1 MILRFRIRFTWA
13 CFLLLFLSGSS
24 ALAQQDFNN
33 FKTLLSAGTIPAD
46 FSSKTS
52 EKIQEDLKSHRT
64 DLKGKAE
71 KVFLEGIHYSIDDLL
86 HSGMVIYG
94 DEISTYVTA
103 VADHLLEGQ
112 PGLKSQLRFYTI
124 KSNVTNAF
132 STDQGIIFVT
142 TGLISQLT
150 SESQLAYVLAHEI
163 SHYTEKHVVET
174 FDWSVKNGRKDN
186 TIQRLSQYAKE
197 KEFEADKLG
206 MQLYKDAGYSKNE
219 VVSTF
224 DVLMFSYLPFD
235 EAEFPKDYYNNKHI
249 FIPEI
254 FFPTERYP
262 IKAVEDAD
270 DSKSSHPNIKRRK
283 EAATE
288 HMAALS
294 GWDSKTDV
302 LGEARFRYIRN
313 LSRFE
318 SIRTDIMDANF
329 ADALYTIFLL
339 EKEFPESLY
348 LQRMKAKAWLGLAQ
362 FRQENLVNRH
372 LQKNSDYE
380 GEIATVHFFLKK
392 LDKIAMSA
400 VAMRQIEDIRKI
412 HPEDKEIKAI
422 WERMVQ
428 TLTLTDKFDLSAFST
443 KTYQEAEQEFLK
455 LHSTDSIPKVKNT
468 DDTEKLTK
476 YEKIKKKKEVSNPEN
491 FNAEKFYLY
500 ALGDLLQSTDF
511 QSTYMRFKDEKE
523 TGTRTQETHD
533 ALSSAERAKE
543 NKRTE
548 ENVLRIA
555 TTDLIYVEPT
565 VYSYKNSGEISKVK
579 SERLASDFSAAISTN
594 ASDLDMHVNTISS
607 ANLKAIGTP
616 GFNERAILLS
626 CLMQLREAEKTATF
640 PVDYELLQEIQ
651 TNYGTNKVLFSMLE
665 HSYSLDISFSTAFIS
680 VVFYPLGLV
689 VFPIKI
695 LTGNNTELNV
705 VVMDIEKG
713 KVEGDA
719 YFYYKEPLTRLSLEA
734 HVYDI
739 LLQVKSKPL

>member
-1 MILRFRIRFTWA
+1 MILRFQIHVIGA
-13 CFLLLFLSGSS
+13 CFLWLVLMGNS

-33 FKTLLSAGTIPAD
+33 FKTLLSAGLIPAD
-46 FSSKTS
+46 FSSKTY
-52 EKIQEDLKSHRT
+52 EKIREDLKNHRT

-94 DEISTYVTA
+94 DEISAYVSA
-103 VADHLLEGQ
+103 VAGHLLENDAALQG
-112 PGLKSQLRFYTI
+112 QLRFYII

-150 SESQLAYVLAHEI
+150 NEAQLAYVLAHEI

-206 MQLYKDAGYSKNE
+206 MQLYKSAGYAKSE
-219 VVSTF
+219 VMSTF

-235 EAEFPKDYYNNKHI
+235 EAEFPKTYYNSEHI

-254 FFPTERYP
+254 MFPAEKFP
-262 IKAVEDAD
+262 VKAVEDAD
-270 DSKSSHPNIKRRK
+270 DSRSSHPNIKRRK
-283 EAATE
+283 DAAAE
-288 HMAALS
+288 HISSMPDWGDES
-294 GWDSKTDV
+294 YF
-302 LGEARFRYIRN
+302 LGEERFKYIRN

-318 SIRTDIMDANF
+318 SIRTDIMDASF

-339 EKEFPESLY
+339 EKEFPASMY

-362 FRQENLVNRH
+362 FRQQNLVNRH

-380 GEIATVHFFLKK
+380 GEVATVHFFLKK
-392 LDKIAMSA
+392 LDKLAMST
-400 VAMRQIEDIRKI
+400 VAMREIEDIRKA
-412 HPEDKEIKAI
+412 HPDDKEIKAI
-422 WERMVQ
+422 WDRMVQ
-428 TLTLTDKFDLSAFST
+428 TLTITDKFELTAFST
-443 KTYQEAEQEFLK
+443 KTYQQAEEEFTK
-455 LHSTDSIPKVKNT
+455 LHSDTLAKAKVEPES
-468 DDTEKLTK
+468 EKLTK
-476 YEKIKKKKEVSNPEN
+476 YEKIKKKKEVGNPEN

-500 ALGDLLQSTDF
+500 ALGDLIQSPDF
-511 QSTYMRFKDEKE
+511 LAAYKQYKDAGEEENRQLEARK
-523 TGTRTQETHD
+523 
-533 ALSSAERAKE
+533 ALSSSERSKE
-543 NKRTE
+543 NKLKQ
-548 ENVLRIA
+548 ENALRIS

-565 VYSYKNSGEISKVK
+565 VYSYKRDGEISKVK
-579 SERLASDFSAAISTN
+579 SERLASDFSAAIETN
-594 ASDLDMHVNTISS
+594 SRDLEMRVNTISS

-626 CLMQLREAEKTATF
+626 CLMQLREAEKTAAF

-651 TNYGTNKVLFSMLE
+651 TNYGTNKILFSMLE

-680 VVFYPLGLV
+680 VVFYPIGLV
-689 VFPIKI
+689 VFPIEI
-695 LTGNNTELNV
+695 LTGNHTELNV
-705 VVMDIEKG
+705 IVMDIDKG
-713 KVEGDA
+713 KIEGDTH
-719 YFYYKEPLTRLSLEA
+719 FYYKEPLTRLSLEA

-739 LLQVKSKPL
+739 LLQVKSNPL

>member
-1 MILRFRIRFTWA
+1 MILHFRIRLAWT
-13 CFLLLFLSGSS
+13 CLLLSILWWNSTS
-24 ALAQQDFNN
+24 AQQDFNN
-33 FKTLLSAGTIPAD
+33 FKTLLSVGAIPAD

-52 EKIQEDLKSHRT
+52 DKIRDDLKSHRT

-94 DEISTYVTA
+94 DEISAYVAA
-103 VADHLLEGQ
+103 VADRLLDGQ
-112 PGLKSQLRFYTI
+112 PGLRSQLRYYTI

-163 SHYTEKHVVET
+163 SHYTAKHVVDT
-174 FDWSVKNGRKDN
+174 FDWSVKNGKKDN

-206 MQLYKDAGYSKNE
+206 MQLYKDAGYSRAE
-219 VVSTF
+219 VMSTF

-235 EAEFPKDYYNNKHI
+235 EAEFPKDYYNNAHI

-254 FFPTERYP
+254 LFAAEKYP

-283 EAATE
+283 EAASE
-288 HMAALS
+288 YMATLS
-294 GWDSKTDV
+294 DWGDKTYF
-302 LGEARFRYIRN
+302 LGEPRFNYIRN

-339 EKEFPESLY
+339 EKEFPASIY
-348 LQRMKAKAWLGLAQ
+348 LHRMKAKSWLGLAQ
-362 FRQENLVNRH
+362 FRQQNLLNRH

-380 GEIATVHFFLKK
+380 GEIAAVHFFLKK

-422 WERMVQ
+422 WDRMVQ
-428 TLTLTDKFDLSAFST
+428 TLALTDKFDLSSFST

-455 LHSTDSIPKVKNT
+455 LHSVDTIPKTKIT
-468 DDTEKLTK
+468 EDAEKLTK

-500 ALGDLLQSTDF
+500 ALGDLVQSPDF
-511 QSTYMRFKDEKE
+511 QQAYQQFRDGKDA
-523 TGTRTQETHD
+523 GARAQETQN
-533 ALSSAERAKE
+533 ALSSSERLKQ
-543 NKRTE
+543 NKRAE

-565 VYSYKNSGEISKVK
+565 VYSYKRDGEISKVK
-579 SERLASDFSAAISTN
+579 SERLAADFSEAIATN
-594 ASDLDMHVNTISS
+594 ANDLDMHVNTISS
-607 ANLKAIGTP
+607 SNLKAIGTP
-616 GFNERAILLS
+616 GFNERATLLS
-626 CLMQLREAEKTATF
+626 CLMQLREAEKIAAF

-651 TNYGTNKVLFSMLE
+651 SNYGTSKVLFSMLE
-665 HSYSLDISFSTAFIS
+665 HSYSLDMSFSTIFIS
-680 VVFYPLGLV
+680 IAFYPIGLV
-689 VFPIKI
+689 ALPISI
-695 LTGNNTELNV
+695 LTGNHTELNV

-739 LLQVKSKPL
+739 LQQVKSKPL